1 MKKILLGL
9 VVLSMVTSLN
19 ARVLKKS
26 VIEIAPRV
34 SIYIGELNAFGMNP
48 DFGIGSDIVFNP
60 LKNIGFRIGAG
71 EILFNGGTYFMLN
84 QGTLS
89 TFPKF
94 DALIYIP
101 MRQMNPYVH
110 AGFGLTTGEGFTLL
124 AIGGGMGFDFQ
135 MRKGTTLFIEPGLYI
150 VSASNG
156 ESDTDAVFRLT
167 LGAKF
172 GLFR

>member
-1 MKKILLGL
+1 MKKILLIL
-9 VVLSMVTSLN
+9 VVMSIVTSLN

-26 VIEIAPRV
+26 MIEIPPRI
-34 SIYIGELNAFGMNP
+34 SIYISEDNAFS
-48 DFGIGSDIVFNP
+48 IGSDIVFNP

-101 MRQMNPYVH
+101 MRQMNPYIH

-124 AIGGGMGFDFQ
+124 ALGGGMGFDFQ

-150 VSASNG
+150 LSISNG
-156 ESDTDAVFRLT
+156 ASDTDVLFRLT